1 MIRFSTLLLALFY
14 FLHSLGCSVQKQDKQ
29 TIILIS
35 IDGFRWDYPEKAETP
50 NLDFLIKTG
59 VRAKS
64 LTPCFPT
71 KTFPNHYTIVTGL
84 YPQNHG
90 IIANNM
96 YDPLRKK
103 PFKLS
108 IPEAIHDPQ

>member
-14 FLHSLGCSVQKQDKQ
+14 FLQSLGCSVQKQDKQ

-35 IDGFRWDYPEKAETP
+35 IDGLRWDYPEKAETP

-103 PFKLS
+103 PF
-108 IPEAIHDPQ
+108 